1 MTRPDM
7 ALDVFEESWRDEQRG
22 SPRWTRS
29 TSSPSRQETMEA
41 PPMVMCDGCGS
52 RCELACALCA
62 VCGAPPR
69 LSIGGWS
76 FVGETR
82 PLYTLELSGPLLAN
96 STVYFGR
103 ARRPGRQPCGTPQ
116 RGFAGM
122 SRAAGGLLADREGE
136 GLALARKTSG
146 LLDDHEGDADQA
158 KELLVAAKCV
168 SYRSEAADVEMA
180 WREIAVFRAFG
191 SVHPHLLPLL
201 FGGADGSGL
210 VLLSPYA
217 PGGDLYKLMY
227 VGSGT
232 YKCLEEKDG
241 GYLTSQLLSGIA
253 ALHGARFLHGDI
265 KPCNIYLTR
274 VRDAYVAQLGD
285 FGLTREVPLC
295 EDGVPHVGG
304 TSGYMAPEMVGQ
316 VVGVDG
322 VMVSFAADL
331 FALGVVVYQMM
342 AGMSPFFPVSNV
354 RAPLEFDGACW
365 DPLDEEARSFVSML
379 LAKSPE
385 ARGTAE
391 FALTHPWLA
400 LSSNRPRGVPR
411 PPFAPK
417 PADAIRFQPV
427 SRTVGRG
434 RSSPGAAKA
443 RLSLVRPSVCAAEA

>member
-1 MTRPDM
+1 
-7 ALDVFEESWRDEQRG
+7 
-22 SPRWTRS
+22 
-29 TSSPSRQETMEA
+29 
-41 PPMVMCDGCGS
+41 MVMCDECGS
-52 RCELACALCA
+52 CCELTCALCA
-62 VCGAPPR
+62 VCGAPPK

-82 PLYTLELSGPLLAN
+82 PLYTLEVSGPLLAN
-96 STVYFGR
+96 SAVYFGR
-103 ARRPGRQPCGTPQ
+103 ARRPGRQPCATPT

-122 SRAAGGLLADREGE
+122 SKGRKEGD
-136 GLALARKTSG
+136 GMTRTRSG
-146 LLDDHEGDADQA
+146 LFDDHEGDADQA

-168 SYRSEAADVEMA
+168 SYKSEEADVEMA
-180 WREIAVFRAFG
+180 WREIAVFQAFG

-201 FGGADGSGL
+201 FGGADANGL

-232 YKCLEEKDG
+232 YKCLEEADG
-241 GYLTSQLLSGIA
+241 GYLASQLLSGIA

-265 KPCNIYLTR
+265 KPSNIYVTR

-295 EDGVPHVGG
+295 ADPEEGVPHIGG
-304 TSGYMAPEMVGQ
+304 TSGYMAPEMVGLEKGGGGAL
-316 VVGVDG
+316 VG
-322 VMVSFAADL
+322 FATDL
-331 FALGVVVYQMM
+331 FALGIVVYQMM
-342 AGMSPFFPVSNV
+342 AGMSPFFPLSNV
-354 RAPLEFDGACW
+354 RSPLEFDGGCW

-391 FALTHPWLA
+391 CALTHPWLSLA
-400 LSSNRPRGVPR
+400 ASRPRGVPR

-417 PADAIRFQPV
+417 PAGAIRFQPV
-427 SRTVGRG
+427 SRTVSRDGNCP
-434 RSSPGAAKA
+434 SPTKM
-443 RLSLVRPSVCAAEA
+443 RISLVRPSVCAIGA